1 MLKCTFPQN
10 VGHNK
15 IIMDLLTCQN
25 LDLISSHIH
34 YYLMCGTI
42 NKPIV
47 KGLET
52 CSFKFV
58 VNTSRAWAYR
68 QTKLHIQVL
77 LILLSVKLK
86 LIPLLLNS
94 LITFINLLIFLQP
107 TMWHLIIPFLSI
119 LLITWFFLLKKMVH
133 SILQREDL

>member
-1 MLKCTFPQN
+1 
-10 VGHNK
+10 
-15 IIMDLLTCQN
+15 MDLLKCQN

-52 CSFKFV
+52 CSFNFV
-58 VNTSRAWAYR
+58 VNTSRARAYR
-68 QTKLHIQVL
+68 QTKLHIQVW

-86 LIPLLLNS
+86 LIPLLLN
-94 LITFINLLIFLQP
+94 
-107 TMWHLIIPFLSI
+107 
-119 LLITWFFLLKKMVH
+119 
-133 SILQREDL
+133 